1 MGTLTEIFEYL
12 RVEPEKLTDF
22 KEKIGHMSIS
32 EERKNLRKELKLWQ
46 TEEYL
51 ERKNKNNNYDN
62 I

>member
-1 MGTLTEIFEYL
+1 
-12 RVEPEKLTDF
+12 
-22 KEKIGHMSIS
+22 MSIS

-51 ERKNKNNNYDN
+51 QRKNKNNNYDN